1 MQIIEITD
9 DNGRVLEPGW
19 LAAAE
24 LVHRQLRAQVR
35 QPYRETMARVFE
47 GGARMIVVVYAG
59 EVAGVAVFRVHEN
72 TSVGIRLYVDDLVVD
87 QDARSRGIGRAMLNW
102 LEGEA
107 RRRGCAVVD
116 LDSGTERERAHGFY
130 FLAGYVIKTFGF
142 KKIL

>member
-9 DNGRVLEPGW
+9 DEGGVAEPGW

-24 LVHRQLRAQVR
+24 LVHRQLRPQVR

-59 EVAGVAVFRVHEN
+59 EVAGAAVFRVHEN
-72 TSVGIRLYVDDLVVD
+72 TSVGLRLYVDDLVVD

-102 LEGEA
+102 LEDEG
-107 RRRGCAVVD
+107 RRCGCRVVD
-116 LDSGTERERAHGFY
+116 LDSGTQRERAHRFY
-130 FLAGYVIKTFGF
+130 FHAGYMIKTFGF
-142 KKIL
+142 KKTL